1 MEQEKYDKAVA
12 IKNKIYGL
20 KNNLKDLSDGHW
32 DKVEITLKTGYSDMG
47 RDIERS
53 TTFDEE
59 ISYKIGKFVKTLID
73 KQISELEQEFEAL

>member
-1 MEQEKYDKAVA
+1 MEQEKYDKAVV
-12 IKNKIYGL
+12 IKSRIYDL
-20 KNNLKDLSDGHW
+20 KKNLKDLSNGHW

-47 RDIERS
+47 RDIECS

-59 ISYKIGKFVKTLID
+59 ISYKIGEFVKGLID